1 MKRML
6 LILTI
11 ATLACVAARGQAADT
26 LGDRELSLS
35 LGDGLG
41 DFHSSFAWGLCFNLP
56 IQGKIRAEFEMFY
69 YFNPTEFSST
79 AGLAITS
86 TGVSLGINWLYRW
99 SLAGS
104 RLILETGAAFGQMSI
119 SETWRYSSPK
129 HKISRHSSE
138 AFWGPAAGLQVRLD
152 GRSGVRFDLRYLIVP
167 WDGRRIPR
175 LSIGYALW
183 Y

>member
-6 LILTI
+6 LILAI
-11 ATLACVAARGQAADT
+11 ATLASVGVEGQAADT
-26 LGDRELSLS
+26 LGDKELILS
-35 LGDGLG
+35 LGDALG

-56 IQGKIRAEFEMFY
+56 IQGKIRAELEMFY
-69 YFNPTEFSST
+69 YFNPTEFSHT

-86 TGVSLGINWLYRW
+86 TGVSIGINWLYRW

-104 RLILETGAAFGQMSI
+104 PLSLEAGAAWGWMSI
-119 SETWRYSSPK
+119 SETWKYSIPK
-129 HKISRHSSE
+129 HKISKLNRE
-138 AFWGPAAGLQVRLD
+138 AVWGPAAGLQVRLD

-167 WDGRRIPR
+167 RDGRRIPR

>member
-11 ATLACVAARGQAADT
+11 ATLASLGAEGQAADT
-26 LGDRELSLS
+26 LGDKELILS
-35 LGDGLG
+35 LGDALG

-56 IQGKIRAEFEMFY
+56 IQPKIRAELEMFY
-69 YFNPTEFSST
+69 YFNPTEFSHT

-86 TGVSLGINWLYRW
+86 TGMSIGINWLYRW
-99 SLAGS
+99 SWAGS
-104 RLILETGAAFGQMSI
+104 PLSLEAGAAWGWMSV
-119 SETWRYSSPK
+119 SETWKYSSPK
-129 HKISRHSSE
+129 HKISKLNSE
-138 AFWGPAAGLQVRLD
+138 AVWGPAAGLQVRLD

-167 WDGRRIPR
+167 RDGRRIPR